1 MNHDHTVDQVRTLLT
16 DVLNLG
22 PAGAAL
28 TADSPLLGS
37 LPELDSMAVVQL
49 IGALEEQFGF
59 TIDDDEIDAA
69 TFATLGSLAA
79 FVQHKLTA

>member
-1 MNHDHTVDQVRTLLT
+1 MYLEEVKTILT
-16 DVLNLG
+16 DVLALG
-22 PAGAAL
+22 PAGRSLNEHSA
-28 TADSPLLGS
+28 LLGS